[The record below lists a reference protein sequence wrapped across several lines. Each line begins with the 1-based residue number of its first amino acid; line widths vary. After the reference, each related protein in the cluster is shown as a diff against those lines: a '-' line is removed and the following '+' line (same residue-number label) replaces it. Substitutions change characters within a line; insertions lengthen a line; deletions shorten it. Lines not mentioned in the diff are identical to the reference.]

1 MCLYDD
7 CYRRSG
13 ERGVAVLNRAVMLSP
28 HGVDPVI
35 FPQELTHVEPHARLR
50 GAEVPQWFDG
60 GPGRPGQRRPPLPAP
75 RRPLPAHPRP
85 SLRGTWQVHGDEAVF
100 RRPVEEVP
108 RLEGEVILAAE
119 EIIGEF

>member
-60 GPGRPGQRRPPLPAP
+60 GLAVLVSDGPRYLPPATAACTPQAFPKRYVAGP
-75 RRPLPAHPRP
+75 R
-85 SLRGTWQVHGDEAVF
+85 G
-100 RRPVEEVP
+100 
-108 RLEGEVILAAE
+108 
-119 EIIGEF
+119 